1 MTVTPSAA
9 AVDTAALDRNYTRTT
24 TVWGNATLFAG
35 FLLATYLPF
44 HIFFFTDVPITFVQV
59 LTAFIAVAG
68 AYGVLWFVEPI
79 TYFPILGPAGMYQA
93 FMIGNISN
101 KLLPA
106 AIVAQSTIGAK
117 PGTKKASYAA
127 TAAICGA
134 AFVHVVSMLVFVGL
148 LGSWIVSIMPP
159 AVTGIAQSY
168 ILPAILG
175 GVTVQLIATVKNLK
189 STLVAIAVSA
199 VVIFAIMPFV
209 PPVVAGF
216 KVAICVF
223 LTVAIVW
230 FTRNR
235 QDTSLGGGALVN

>member
-1 MTVTPSAA
+1 MTAVTTA
-9 AVDTAALDRNYTRTT
+9 DTSALDRNYTRTT

-44 HIFFFTDVPITFVQV
+44 HVLLFTDVPVTFAQI
-59 LTAFIAVAG
+59 LTAFIAVAA
-68 AYGVLWFVEPI
+68 AYGVFWFVEPI

-134 AFVHVVSMLVFVGL
+134 AFVHVVSMLVFVGI
-148 LGSWIVSIMPP
+148 LGSWIVTILPP
-159 AVTGIAQSY
+159 PVTAIAQSY

-175 GVTVQLIATVKNLK
+175 GVVVQLIGTVKNLK
-189 STLVAIAVSA
+189 STFVAI
-199 VVIFAIMPFV
+199 VVGIVVVFAIMPFV
-209 PPVVAGF
+209 PVVVQGF
-216 KVAICVF
+216 KIAICVV
-223 LTVAIVW
+223 LTVVVVW
-230 FTRNR
+230 FTRNKQER
-235 QDTSLGGGALVN
+235 VDEDDEVFIN